1 MPRTAPV
8 RPRAGSGVWGGA
20 IGRLAAPVAERTF
33 AVVLAESGSQARF
46 EPLLS
51 VVRDAA

>member
-20 IGRLAAPVAERTF
+20 TGRLAAPVAERAL
-33 AVVLAESGSQARF
+33 AVALAESGSQARF
-46 EPLLS
+46 GPLLS
-51 VVRDAA
+51 VVRDAE